1 MFFYF
6 WCIIGLKMNFAISF
20 VSGCRVFTN
29 TDDHYDIKKW
39 NIDIVQIIQIL
50 LDHFSSNR
58 EGDAAE
64 HWSPSIMKQKKE
76 EEEERSD
83 KLTS

>member
-6 WCIIGLKMNFAISF
+6 WCFIDLKLNF

-29 TDDHYDIKKW
+29 TDDHWAIKKW
-39 NIDIVQIIQIL
+39 NIDIVQRPQIL

-64 HWSPSIMKQKKE
+64 HWSPSIMKQRKEE

>member
-6 WCIIGLKMNFAISF
+6 WGIIGLKMNF
-20 VSGCRVFTN
+20 VLGCRGFTN
-29 TDDHYDIKKW
+29 TDYHYDIKKW
-39 NIDIVQIIQIL
+39 NIDIVQRPQIL

-64 HWSPSIMKQKKE
+64 HWSPSIMKQ
-76 EEEERSD
+76 ERGRRRTQRQAN